1 MLRPPGGAGPMAKRL
16 ACSGAGILAL
26 AALAAPAD
34 AGETLTYGYDA
45 LGRLISATSS
55 GTVNNGLATTIS
67 YDPTGNRQSYIV
79 AAAGGAGGTPVIVD
93 GSFEQPPQNG
103 GFAYNPT
110 VTGVTFSGGAGVQGN
125 GSAWGFANAPDG
137 SQTGFLQT
145 GSAGGSIAFAV
156 SGLNPGASYQAR
168 FSIAQRTNW
177 GGVATVTVSFNGT
190 PIGTFTPA
198 SGAFAQVT
206 TASFAAS
213 AITGTLTFSVPA
225 GTGDNSAAIDAVSLV
240 AVPTM
245 PDSSFETPA
254 QNGGFTY
261 NPSVPGVTFSGRSAV
276 QGNGSAWAFLNAPD
290 GIQTGVL
297 QSYGGEGGSIAFTVS
312 GLTPGASYRASFC
325 LSQRPNYG
333 GAATVSVSFNGNS
346 AGSFTPASTAFAQVT
361 SASFTASAAT
371 GTLTFSVPNGAA
383 DASAAIDAVSVVP
396 GP

>member
-1 MLRPPGGAGPMAKRL
+1 MQVGNGGARL
-16 ACSGAGILAL
+16 LLVVLISAIATAAGAA
-26 AALAAPAD
+26 
-34 AGETLTYGYDA
+34 ETTTFSYDA
-45 LGRLISATSS
+45 LGRLVSS
-55 GTVNNGLATTIS
+55 TNSGRVNSGLATTIA
-67 YDPTGNRQSYIV
+67 YDPAGNRQSYNV
-79 AAAGGAGGTPVIVD
+79 ATGGGGTPVIVD

-103 GFAYNPT
+103 GYAYGPT

-145 GSAGGSIAFAV
+145 GSVGGSIAFAV
-156 SGLNPGASYQAR
+156 SGLTPGASYQAR

-190 PIGTFTPA
+190 PIGSFTPA
-198 SGAFAQVT
+198 SSAFAQVM
-206 TASFAAS
+206 TASFTAGPA
-213 AITGTLTFSVPA
+213 TGTLTFSVPA

-240 AVPTM
+240 AGPAV

-254 QNGGFTY
+254 QNGSFTY
-261 NPSVPGVTFSGRSAV
+261 NPTVAGVTFSGRAGV
-276 QGNGSAWAFLNAPD
+276 QGNGSAWGFLSAPD

-297 QSYGGEGGSIAFTVS
+297 QSYGGEGGSISFTVS
-312 GLTPGASYRASFC
+312 GLTPGMVYRASFYV
-325 LSQRPNYG
+325 SQRPNYG

-346 AGSFTPASTAFAQVT
+346 AGSFTPASTAFALVT

-371 GTLTFSVPNGAA
+371 GALTFSVPNGSA
-383 DASAAIDAVSVVP
+383 DASAAIDVVSVAA